1 MMRRGW
7 SLAFALLLPGCAS
20 SSLLLLPDEEGAQGS
35 VAVLEAGGR
44 AQETVVALAN
54 SRTSLGSARPRARAV
69 DPTRLSRAE
78 RALLADLPPPPATYT
93 LFFEEGTARL
103 TPASRPIIE
112 ALRADLSRRPGPEVQ
127 VTGHTDRE
135 GSDDDNDRLSQ
146 RRAEEV
152 LSILAGEGIP
162 RELMTAVGR
171 GERQP
176 KVATAD
182 GVAEPANRRVEVTV
196 R

>member
-1 MMRRGW
+1 
-7 SLAFALLLPGCAS
+7 
-20 SSLLLLPDEEGAQGS
+20 
-35 VAVLEAGGR
+35 
-44 AQETVVALAN
+44 
-54 SRTSLGSARPRARAV
+54 
-69 DPTRLSRAE
+69 
-78 RALLADLPPPPATYT
+78 LLADLPPAPATYT
-93 LFFEEGTARL
+93 LFFQEGTAQL
-103 TPASRPIIE
+103 TPASKPVIDT
-112 ALRADLSRRPGPEVQ
+112 LRAELSRRSGAEVQ

-135 GSDDDNDRLSQ
+135 GSDEDNDVLSQ

-152 LSILAGEGIP
+152 LGILAGEGIP

-176 KVATAD
+176 KVVTPD

>member
-1 MMRRGW
+1 
-7 SLAFALLLPGCAS
+7 
-20 SSLLLLPDEEGAQGS
+20 
-35 VAVLEAGGR
+35 
-44 AQETVVALAN
+44 
-54 SRTSLGSARPRARAV
+54 
-69 DPTRLSRAE
+69 
-78 RALLADLPPPPATYT
+78 
-93 LFFEEGTARL
+93 
-103 TPASRPIIE
+103 
-112 ALRADLSRRPGPEVQ
+112 

-135 GSDDDNDRLSQ
+135 GSDEDNDVLSQ

-152 LSILAGEGIP
+152 LGILAGEGIP

-176 KVATAD
+176 KVVTPD